1 MRARLVFP
9 ISALL
14 LLNPTAELRAAPS
27 AIVPVP
33 SGVATP
39 IARAPCIRPP
49 EPSPVGKIAVERDG
63 AMYVASITVPATQQ
77 EPFLVTLDTGETSVV
92 PCPGDTPLL
101 VQVIPQQQAQISS
114 ASVQQAFVVLM
125 AAFVL
130 ALLMESA
137 FALLFNW
144 RLFQAVVVG
153 RAWRTPIMLVGSWL
167 VVSSFK
173 LDLMAELFSAYRGFT
188 VSGGVFTEILTA
200 MIVSG
205 GSVGVNKIL
214 TGLGFR
220 SAIPRQ
226 DPNTERD
233 SLAQNEAWVSLD
245 ISAVLP
251 GRRLSVEMLEDVAPV
266 GTAPTLAIFTPP
278 GEGRLKA
285 IMFPSRARLPASG
298 GMRVTALDKLYY
310 FAIRDLNSNQLYD
323 VNGIKISD
331 IRRSAPYCFAA
342 RAIVDF
348 SVVKLQP

>member
-1 MRARLVFP
+1 MRTLLIIPV
-9 ISALL
+9 SALL
-14 LLNPTAELRAAPS
+14 LLNLSAELQAAPG
-27 AIVPVP
+27 AIVPVQ
-33 SGVATP
+33 SDVATP

-49 EPSPVGKIAVERDG
+49 ESSPVGKIAVEKDG
-63 AMYVASITVPATQQ
+63 ALSVASITVPQTQQ
-77 EPFLVTLDTGETSVV
+77 APFVVTLDTGETNVA
-92 PCPGDTPLL
+92 PCPGDKPLL
-101 VQVIPQQQAQISS
+101 VQIIPQPQAQISS

-144 RLFQAVVVG
+144 RLFQTFVVG
-153 RAWRTPIMLVGSWL
+153 RAWRTPVMLAGAWL

-188 VSGGVFTEILTA
+188 VTGGMFTELLTA
-200 MIVSG
+200 MIISG

-214 TGLGFR
+214 VGLGFR
-220 SAIPRQ
+220 SAIPRL
-226 DPNTERD
+226 DPNNDRD
-233 SLAQNEAWVSLD
+233 SLSQNEAWVSLD
-245 ISAVLP
+245 ISAIPP
-251 GRRLSVEMLEDVAPV
+251 GRRLSVEMLEDAPSA
-266 GTAPTLAIFTPP
+266 GTIPTLAIFTPP

-285 IMFPSRARLPASG
+285 LMFPSRARLPASG
-298 GMRVTALDKLYY
+298 GMRVTALDKRYY

-323 VNGIKISD
+323 VNGNKIPDIKS
-331 IRRSAPYCFAA
+331 STPYCFAA

>member
-1 MRARLVFP
+1 MRLLLILP

-14 LLNPTAELRAAPS
+14 LLPPTAELQAASS
-27 AIVPVP
+27 AIVPVQP
-33 SGVATP
+33 GVATP
-39 IARAPCIRPP
+39 IARAPCITPP
-49 EPSPVGKIAVERDG
+49 EPSPVGTITVEKDG
-63 AMYVASITVPATQQ
+63 ALFVASITVPETQQ
-77 EPFLVTLDTGETSVV
+77 DPFLVTLNTGETNVA
-92 PCPGDTPLL
+92 PCSGDKPLL

-114 ASVQQAFVVLM
+114 ASVQQAFMVLM

-144 RLFQAVVVG
+144 RLFQALVVG

-167 VVSSFK
+167 VVSAFK
-173 LDLMAELFSAYRGFT
+173 LDLIVELFSAYRGFT

-226 DPNTERD
+226 DPNTNRE

-251 GRRLSVEMLEDVAPV
+251 GRRLSVEMQEDVAPA

-285 IMFPSRARLPASG
+285 IMFPSRGRLPASG
-298 GMRVTALDKLYY
+298 GMRVTALNKLYY

-323 VNGIKISD
+323 VNGNKIPD
-331 IRRSAPYCFAA
+331 IRHSAPYCFAA